1 MESINRERMPMKPKL
16 NEYDIGYVEE
26 ALYEW
31 SNPEDYTKEQLVV
44 IIEAFERALERL
56 KLADPSKRKEKE

>member
-1 MESINRERMPMKPKL
+1 MTL

-56 KLADPSKRKEKE
+56 KLADPK